1 MTLPIA
7 EQRLIACPRCD
18 LLHLDPEA
26 GEDSADLDYTVRCAR
41 CHAVLMAPRTG
52 AFTQVFVLA
61 VTALILLVAAVYFP
75 FLDLQVAGLTNKTS
89 LLDAI
94 LAFSSGLLLPLSFA
108 VAALIVLIPALR
120 FAAVAYTLW
129 PLLRARPPFR
139 HARKMFRL
147 AEVLRPWAM
156 AEIFIVGVAVALVKV
171 AGLASISIGPA
182 FWAFCALVVVAALHD
197 NFMCRWTIW
206 KSLEQS
212 SG

>member
-1 MTLPIA
+1 LTDAVA
-7 EQRLIACPRCD
+7 ENGLFACPSCD
-18 LLHLDPEA
+18 LLHVDPEA
-26 GEDSADLDYTVRCAR
+26 GEDCTVRCLR
-41 CHAVLMAPRTG
+41 CHAVLLAPRSG
-52 AFTQVFVLA
+52 AFTKVFVLA
-61 VTALILLVAAVYFP
+61 VTALILMVAAVWFP

-94 LAFSSGLLLPLSFA
+94 FAFSSGNLLPLSFA

-129 PLLRARPPFR
+129 PLLHNRPPFR
-139 HARKMFRL
+139 HARASFRL
-147 AEVLRPWAM
+147 AEGLRPWAM

-197 NFMCRWTIW
+197 NLMCRWTIW

-212 SG
+212 RA